1 MDQTVT
7 YTAMSNK
14 NAFSKKL
21 KPYLMYVIDAKF
33 ETFRQG
39 FKFETFRQELSQNLE
54 SKENIF
60 PGKDLEKKKKEET
73 AGK

>member
-1 MDQTVT
+1 
-7 YTAMSNK
+7 
-14 NAFSKKL
+14 
-21 KPYLMYVIDAKF
+21 MYVIDAKF
-33 ETFRQG
+33 ETFRQD